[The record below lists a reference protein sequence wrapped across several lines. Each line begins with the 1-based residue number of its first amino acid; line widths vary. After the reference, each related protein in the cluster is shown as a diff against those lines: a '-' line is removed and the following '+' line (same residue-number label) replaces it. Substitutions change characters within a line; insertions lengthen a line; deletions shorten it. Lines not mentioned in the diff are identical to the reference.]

1 MIVLHGTVPAF
12 GVPQASPFAMKVELL
27 LKLSGLP
34 YQVVQADIRAA
45 PRGKIPWIVD
55 EEAVVSDSRM
65 IKTYLETHYTIDFT
79 NDYSARALAHGL
91 AIERMLEDHLYPLLM
106 QQRWTSLRDF
116 NLGPAQGF
124 DRAPALQRMWLR
136 ITAARRARHLYIA
149 LGLDRLTA
157 AEKYA
162 LVCKALDAI
171 ETAIAGQLYML
182 GGRVCGVDATVYAFL
197 AALAAPQVRS
207 SYGDYLRKQVE
218 LSAYMARMQAEFY
231 PDFAG

>member
-65 IKTYLETHYTIDFT
+65 IKTYLETRYDIDFT

-91 AIERMLEDHLYPLLM
+91 AIERMLEDHLYPLLNEE
-106 QQRWTSLRDF
+106 RWT
-116 NLGPAQGF
+116 NLAEVSR
-124 DRAPALQRMWLR
+124 DRAPALQRMWLQ
-136 ITAARRARHLYIA
+136 ITAARRARQLNAA
-149 LGLDRLTA
+149 LGLDRLA
-157 AEKYA
+157 ATEKLA
-162 LVCKALDAI
+162 LVCKTIDALEAAI
-171 ETAIAGQLYML
+171 TGQLYML

-197 AALAAPQVRS
+197 APLAAPQVRS
-207 SYGDYLRKQVE
+207 DYGSYLRKQVE
-218 LSAYMARMQAEFY
+218 LSAYLARMQAEFY
-231 PDFAG
+231 PDFGG